1 MLEVPPNKSDNIRML
16 SKKEIDKLEI
26 GDAVSYDGDDYMVI
40 GKFEEGYD
48 VTVRRSLFL
57 FFKILKNMQFFNF
70 NIIFFCFLKKNK
82 KLCDMFIYDER
93 LNFLLFHL

>member
-40 GKFEEGYD
+40 GKFEEGY
-48 VTVRRSLFL
+48 VEVIPYPERSYSIAH
-57 FFKILKNMQFFNF
+57 K
-70 NIIFFCFLKKNK
+70 
-82 KLCDMFIYDER
+82 
-93 LNFLLFHL
+93 HLDHEIGPAVWAFDQS